1 MGRALLALYRVTG
14 KREYLAASSQAADF
28 IGRNFQ
34 AKAGFVAGARG
45 ASPIAPLPQ
54 LDENLSLG
62 RFANLLARYSGKDS
76 HRALAEHA
84 LDWLAQPK
92 VGLSR
97 ITEAGILLLDR
108 ELAGEPLH
116 LTVVGRKDDPAAAA
130 MFQAVLRVPGS
141 YKRLEWWDRGEGP
154 LPNPDVEYPPLK
166 RAAAFV
172 CTNRRCSVPLYK
184 PEDVAQFLAESR
196 AAASTATGGD

>member
-1 MGRALLALYRVTG
+1 
-14 KREYLAASSQAADF
+14 
-28 IGRNFQ
+28 
-34 AKAGFVAGARG
+34 
-45 ASPIAPLPQ
+45 
-54 LDENLSLG
+54 
-62 RFANLLARYSGKDS
+62 
-76 HRALAEHA
+76 
-84 LDWLAQPK
+84 
-92 VGLSR
+92 
-97 ITEAGILLLDR
+97 
-108 ELAGEPLH
+108 
-116 LTVVGRKDDPAAAA
+116 